1 MEPFEE
7 FEHGAIFVVEES
19 LGDVNVVVGRYAD
32 EILVKRTVMDGAET
46 EPIGDN
52 RLAPQ
57 LEIAND
63 VCGVEQTRLLQPAYR
78 TQARIRNEHVPAEP
92 SLM

>member
-1 MEPFEE
+1 METFEK

-19 LGDVNVVVGRYAD
+19 PGDVNVVIGRYAD

-46 EPIGDN
+46 KPIRDN

-57 LEIAND
+57 LEISND
-63 VCGVEQTRLLQPAYR
+63 VCGVEQTCLLQPAYR
-78 TQARIRNEHVPAEP
+78 TQVRIRSEHVPAE
-92 SLM
+92 SGLM